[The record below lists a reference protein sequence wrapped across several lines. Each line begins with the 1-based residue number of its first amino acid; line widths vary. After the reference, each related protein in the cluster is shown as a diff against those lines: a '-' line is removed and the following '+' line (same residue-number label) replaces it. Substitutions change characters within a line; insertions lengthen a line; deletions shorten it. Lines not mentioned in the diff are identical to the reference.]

1 MTDPLR
7 IYIGCSPAEWLP
19 AKVLEHSIRRN
30 TSRPVE
36 VTRLCDVP
44 IEIPVPKD
52 PKNRAVTLFSFQR
65 FVVPEAAGFQGMAL
79 YLDSD
84 MLVFSDIGELFDI
97 ADTHTP
103 FSHIL
108 KTPGWQSAVMM
119 YSNCRFFPPITTA
132 VKILDEGILSYSQLM
147 NLRLDRWPVAD
158 LVDAYGKEWNHTDRY
173 ESETKLLHFTNTRTQ
188 PWVYR
193 DHPHGELWH
202 KELDRA
208 QVAGLISEQEIRAEI
223 MRGHV
228 RPSLLYGPEADKRFT
243 PPFNLYQKQRQ
254 QERKENKS

>member
-1 MTDPLR
+1 MSDPLR

-65 FVVPEAAGFQGMAL
+65 FIVPEAAGFQGMAL

-84 MLVFSDIGELFDI
+84 MLVFGDIGELFDI
-97 ADTHTP
+97 GEEYRAAKWSAP
-103 FSHIL
+103 IC
-108 KTPGWQSAVMM
+108 KPPGWQSAVMLFAQ
-119 YSNCRFFPPITTA
+119 CE
-132 VKILDEGILSYSQLM
+132 DEPSIGRLVHMMDAGKLSYSQLM
-147 NLRLDRWPVAD
+147 NLKSVSDRVAD
-158 LVDAYGKEWNHTDRY
+158 AFGKEWNHTDKRDA
-173 ESETKLLHFTNTRTQ
+173 STKLLHFTATSTQ

-193 DHPHGELWH
+193 DHPHGELWL

-208 QVAGLISEQEIRAEI
+208 QVAGLISEAEIRAEI

-228 RPSLLYGPEADKRFT
+228 RPSLLYGPEADKQFT
-243 PPFNLYQKQRQ
+243 PPFDLHQKVRK
-254 QERKENKS
+254 QERKETPQ